1 MWRTLF
7 KSKGYFLCTYCLR
20 YIVLSIYAMGC
31 LISTS
36 FQFQKRKYAK
46 LKQFPCGKKGNGL
59 QLLENVSEG
68 TFLIEYV
75 GEVKRQLFLIFIFF
89 CDFKQ

>member
-1 MWRTLF
+1 M
-7 KSKGYFLCTYCLR
+7 
-20 YIVLSIYAMGC
+20 LSIFSIGC

-46 LKQFPCGKKGNGL
+46 LKQFPCGKKGSGL

-75 GEVKRQLFLIFIFF
+75 GEVNYNCFRFF
-89 CDFKQ
+89 FNTFYLQF